1 MLMIFTT
8 VVAAIIVALVFFG
21 VGRFILTNAMGF
33 VDGFFEGLFGKD
45 SKMNTY
51 WPFVAFGVISV
62 VSMIATRLVD

>member
-8 VVAAIIVALVFFG
+8 VAAAIIVALVFFG

-51 WPFVAFGVISV
+51 WPFVAFAVINV
-62 VSMIATRLVD
+62 VVLIAMQFD